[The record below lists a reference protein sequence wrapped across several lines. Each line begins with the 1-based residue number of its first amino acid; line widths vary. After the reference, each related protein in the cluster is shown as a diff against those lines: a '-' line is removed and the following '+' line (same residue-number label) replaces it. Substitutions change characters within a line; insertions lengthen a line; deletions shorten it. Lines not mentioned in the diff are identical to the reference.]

1 MVDFLVIGPFMA
13 VRNRIFFKGL
23 KDGTIFLGY
32 CKRGMEFI
40 NNDCTVNS
48 CWFNNLSRVK
58 DNEFIILSKT
68 YNDNDY
74 DILDNY
80 DAINITDVEDIPM
93 DYTGEMVV
101 PITFLDKWNY
111 DQFELIGLLT
121 DNKGDGEYFFNGTK
135 TYVDEKHRN
144 RKSGIVNGKML
155 FDKLLIKKKN

>member
-23 KDGTIFLGY
+23 KDSTIFFGY

-40 NNDCTVNS
+40 N
-48 CWFNNLSRVK
+48 
-58 DNEFIILSKT
+58 NEFIILSKT

-101 PITFLDKWNY
+101 PITFFDKWNY

-144 RKSGIVNGKML
+144 RKSGVVNGKML
-155 FDKLLIKKKN
+155 FDKLLIKRK